1 MPDPGADAPMMG
13 YGGLWGE
20 NPQCLATR
28 RAAGANGDTR
38 ASYWSWVVAQLE
50 ADAED

>member
-1 MPDPGADAPMMG
+1 MMG
-13 YGGLWGE
+13 NGGLWGE
-20 NPQCLATR
+20 HPQCPSATW
-28 RAAGANGDTR
+28 RAAVANGDTR